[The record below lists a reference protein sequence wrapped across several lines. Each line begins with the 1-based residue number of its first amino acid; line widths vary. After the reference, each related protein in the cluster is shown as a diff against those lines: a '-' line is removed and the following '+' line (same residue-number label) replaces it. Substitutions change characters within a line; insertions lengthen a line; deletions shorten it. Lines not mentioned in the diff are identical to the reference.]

1 MDAVEKRSHHNSPQS
16 WWNINTSLT
25 HPIVHSRYAMQQFFW
40 RPRNWP
46 WTMPTSFWIIFT
58 LSNPIDFPML
68 QGNQQ
73 LTIPGFN
80 YMITLLMFYPF
91 CPSTIKL
98 YRILMKFICNW
109 GEKSPSSFATFITT
123 SPSNNQWRQQLL
135 MMLLNIWPCL

>member
-16 WWNINTSLT
+16 WWNINTSVT
-25 HPIVHSRYAMQQFFW
+25 HPIVRSRYAMQQFFW

-46 WTMPTSFWIIFT
+46 WTMPTSFWIIFS
-58 LSNPIDFPML
+58 LSNPINFPML
-68 QGNQQ
+68 QGNHR

-98 YRILMKFICNW
+98 YRILMTVIPNW
-109 GEKSPSSFATFITT
+109 REKSPSSFTTFITT
-123 SPSNNQWRQQLL
+123 SPSNNQWRQPLL
-135 MMLLNIWPCL
+135 MMPLNIWPCP